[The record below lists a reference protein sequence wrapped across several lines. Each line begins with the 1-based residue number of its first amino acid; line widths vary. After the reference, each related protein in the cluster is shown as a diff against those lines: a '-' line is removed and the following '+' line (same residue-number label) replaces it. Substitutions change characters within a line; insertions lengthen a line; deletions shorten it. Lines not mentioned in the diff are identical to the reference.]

1 MAYYRVGPL
10 SVSMDAA
17 PESWLPFQTER
28 AGTPLLQVERTGTPV
43 DLTGW
48 QLVAQHEMM
57 DVWRKE
63 DPSAGWLFQD
73 SRGGGWL
80 WYAPDGASA
89 RCHMAGARE
98 ESYALLLQAATEC
111 TLIRHGV
118 MILHAACVCLEGQAV
133 AFSAP
138 SGSGKSTRAARWVE
152 LFSARWLS
160 GDRPAIDPVSGIAM
174 GVPWDGKERVFVN
187 DAAPLRAIV
196 EVRRSV
202 RTELRRM
209 TERQA
214 WAFLAGQLLIPM
226 WDTPLAAKAL
236 SGLHQM
242 IRRMPIYRLYCDQDE
257 RAARETYQLLFD
269 QSEQIENF
277 KEEPAM
283 KLKPGFEIVE
293 IDKDYLALPTGEN
306 IAAFAGSVVLNEV
319 SATLLRELS
328 GRECSRDD
336 LLKLLLNE
344 YEVEEDVA
352 SRDLD
357 NILKTFAEIGLIEG

>member
-1 MAYYRVGPL
+1 METYRVGPL
-10 SVSMDAA
+10 SVRMDAA
-17 PESWLPFQTER
+17 PESWLPFRTER
-28 AGTPLLQVERTGTPV
+28 AETPMLEVERTDAPA
-43 DLTGW
+43 DLVGW
-48 QLVAQHEMM
+48 ELAAKHEMM
-57 DVWRKE
+57 DVWRKD

-73 SRGGGWL
+73 SRGHGWL
-80 WYAPDGASA
+80 WFSQDGTRA
-89 RCHMAGARE
+89 RYHTAGARE

-111 TLIRHGV
+111 ALIRCGV
-118 MILHAACVCLEGQAV
+118 MILHAACVCLDGQAV

-138 SGSGKSTRAARWVE
+138 SGSGKSTRAAQWVE
-152 LFSARWLS
+152 MFSARWLS
-160 GDRPAIDPVSGIAM
+160 GDRPAVDPAAGVAM

-196 EVRRSV
+196 EVRRSS

-236 SGLHQM
+236 SGL
-242 IRRMPIYRLYCDQDE
+242 RRLICRVPIYRLYSDQDE
-257 RAARETYQLLFD
+257 RAARETHRLLFH
-269 QSEQIENF
+269 QSEQIKIH

-283 KLKPGFEIVE
+283 KLKPNFEIVE
-293 IDKDYLALPTGEN
+293 IDNDYLALPTGEN

-319 SATLLRELS
+319 SATLLRELAA
-328 GRECSRDD
+328 RECSRED
-336 LLKLLLNE
+336 LLELLLNE
-344 YEVEEDVA
+344 YEVDKDVA

-357 NILKTFAEIGLIEG
+357 SILKTFAEIGLIEG